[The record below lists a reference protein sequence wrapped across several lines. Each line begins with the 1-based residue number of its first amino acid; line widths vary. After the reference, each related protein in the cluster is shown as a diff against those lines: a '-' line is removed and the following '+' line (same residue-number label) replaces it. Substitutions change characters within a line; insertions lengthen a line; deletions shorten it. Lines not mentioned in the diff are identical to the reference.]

1 MPDLTAKAI
10 EDLARGVRYF
20 RNHTFPNNRE
30 LYESL
35 AEKQNPHTLFL
46 TCGDSRIDPGA
57 MTNTDPGQIF
67 VERTPGNIVP
77 VYSEGAAVG
86 VSASIEYSILV
97 LGVRNV
103 VVCGHSACGAMKALL
118 DPEELDHALPL
129 HDGCVMPSPPSAS
142 LRPDIPTSKAA
153 SDSNACASS
162 MCSHKWPTCTP
173 IRWSNPASTKTG
185 SNSMA
190 GTTRS
195 TPAAL
200 TPTTPAPASSKRSSR
215 PGIDLVGR
223 GFIPGIRDA
232 ESSGL

>member
-20 RNHTFPNNRE
+20 RHHTFPENRE

-35 AEKQNPHTLFL
+35 AEKQRPHTLFL

-118 DPEELDHALPL
+118 DPEELDHAPATARWLRYAKPAVGILDAQYPDLEGSERLERLCKLNVLSQMSNL
-129 HDGCVMPSPPSAS
+129 HTHPVVESRLQEDRLELHGWYYEIHTGRVDAY
-142 LRPDIPTSKAA
+142 
-153 SDSNACASS
+153 NSS
-162 MCSHKWPTCTP
+162 
-173 IRWSNPASTKTG
+173 TG
-185 SNSMA
+185 
-190 GTTRS
+190 
-195 TPAAL
+195 L
-200 TPTTPAPASSKRSSR
+200 FEE
-215 PGIDLVGR
+215 IL
-223 GFIPGIRDA
+223 
-232 ESSGL
+232 

>member
-1 MPDLTAKAI
+1 MPDLTAKVI

-20 RNHTFPNNRE
+20 RHHTFPENRE

-35 AEKQNPHTLFL
+35 AEKQHPHTLFL

-118 DPEELDHALPL
+118 DPEELDHAPATARWLRYAKPAVGILDARYPHLQGAERLEHLCKLNVLAQMANL
-129 HDGCVMPSPPSAS
+129 HTHPVVESRLQEERLELHGWYYE
-142 LRPDIPTSKAA
+142 I
-153 SDSNACASS
+153 
-162 MCSHKWPTCTP
+162 H
-173 IRWSNPASTKTG
+173 TG
-185 SNSMA
+185 RVDAYNSR
-190 GTTRS
+190 T
-195 TPAAL
+195 
-200 TPTTPAPASSKRSSR
+200 
-215 PGIDLVGR
+215 
-223 GFIPGIRDA
+223 
-232 ESSGL
+232 GLFEEIL